1 MGRVV
6 GVQIVLELVAQAREL
21 LQLGVDLGLFVLR
34 FPASG
39 QLLDPVQAL
48 IDELD
53 VKLDPLIG
61 IGLVVANLL
70 DLVVGQRIVLVLGEK
85 LWGESGGDQEEKIRQ
100 AIRRGMGRP
109 LWVPPSWMAADG
121 GRKTLSR

>member
-1 MGRVV
+1 
-6 GVQIVLELVAQAREL
+6 
-21 LQLGVDLGLFVLR
+21 VDLGLFVLR

-85 LWGESGGDQEEKIRQ
+85 LWGESGGDQEEKNKAGNPAWHGTTSVGTTI
-100 AIRRGMGRP
+100 
-109 LWVPPSWMAADG
+109 LDG
-121 GRKTLSR
+121 GGWRAQDPFAMNRIAVMQNIVL